1 MYQEII
7 SKLALNPKFSFS
19 NIGIM
24 KQTKAYKTAQLR
36 KYKIF
41 RTQNESG
48 DKFTN
53 FSKSN
58 TNQHFDPIIFILS
71 GVATLIFID

>member
-1 MYQEII
+1 MI
-7 SKLALNPKFSFS
+7 SKLALNPKFSLSF
-19 NIGIM
+19 IGRGIIEH
-24 KQTKAYKTAQLR
+24 TKAYKDAKLR

-58 TNQHFDPIIFILS
+58 TNQDYDPIIFILS
-71 GVATLIFID
+71 GVATVIFID